1 MQDYSDKDERYFSGA
16 RREIEPLLP
25 VRAERVLEL
34 GCGAGATLAWLKASG
49 RVGHAAGIE
58 IFAPAAERA
67 RLAADVVYRMDVERD
82 PMPAGLGRV
91 DLILCLDVLEHLVDP
106 WGTVDRLVRDHL
118 DVGGTIVVSLPN
130 LRHHSVLRP
139 LLLHGRWDYQDDGP
153 MDRTHLRYFT
163 RRTAVQLLTHP
174 LLDAP
179 HCVAAG
185 FEPGTWKRR
194 VDRFTLGC
202 FTEFLAFHY
211 LLSAR
216 KAHASAPVT
225 DH

>member
-1 MQDYSDKDERYFSGA
+1 VQDYSDKDERYFSGA

-25 VRAERVLEL
+25 ARAERVLEL
-34 GCGAGATLAWLKASG
+34 GCGTGATLAWLKSSG
-49 RVGHAAGIE
+49 RARHATGVE

-67 RLAADVVYRMDVERD
+67 REVADVAYCLDVERD
-82 PMPAGLGRV
+82 PMPAGVGRV

-106 WGTVDRLVRDHL
+106 WAVVDRLVRQHL
-118 DVGGTIVVSLPN
+118 EVGGTLVVSLPN
-130 LRHHSVLRP
+130 LRHHSVLSP

-153 MDRTHLRYFT
+153 MDRTHLRFFT

-179 HCVAAG
+179 RCLPTG
-185 FEPGTWKRR
+185 FAPGTWKRR
-194 VDRFTLGC
+194 VDRLTLGL

-211 LLSAR
+211 LLSAV
-216 KAHASAPVT
+216 KARDA
-225 DH
+225 